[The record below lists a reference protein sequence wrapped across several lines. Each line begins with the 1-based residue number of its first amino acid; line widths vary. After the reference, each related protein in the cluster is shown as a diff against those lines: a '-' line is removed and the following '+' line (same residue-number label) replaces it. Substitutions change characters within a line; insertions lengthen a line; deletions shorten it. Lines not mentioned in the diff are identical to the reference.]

1 MWTIFPLWSELVGRE
16 MLSRLPIVQT
26 PKGGRH
32 VYYRCQTV
40 QGGQKL
46 AENEQGLTLIETRGQ
61 GNYVLAPGSPPQSH
75 PTGNPYLVS
84 AGDLLRIPT
93 ITMSERQALLTAARS
108 FNRFV
113 KPNPAQVIFDSDYAL
128 QRGNRP
134 GDEFN
139 RVASWPDVLAPHGW
153 EHSHYAGTTEYWTRP
168 GKVNGCSASTNHDGM
183 DVLYVFSTNAQPF
196 EAGRGYTKFSAY
208 ALLNHHGDFRAA
220 AAALAAEGYGKLEW
234 YDVNEFVFGGG
245 DE

>member
-1 MWTIFPLWSELVGRE
+1 
-16 MLSRLPIVQT
+16 MLSRLPIIQT

-32 VYYRCQTV
+32 VYYRCETI

-75 PTGNPYLVS
+75 ATGNPYIEIS
-84 AGDLLRIPT
+84 GDLLRVPT
-93 ITMSERQALLTAARS
+93 ITISERQALLTAARS
-108 FNRFV
+108 FNRYA
-113 KPNPAQVIFDSDYAL
+113 KPNPAKMIFDSDYEEGAA
-128 QRGNRP
+128 QTGSRP
-134 GDEFN
+134 GDEYN
-139 RVASWPDVLAPHGW
+139 RATSWADVLTPHGW
-153 EHSHYAGTTEYWTRP
+153 EHSHYAGSTEYWRRP
-168 GKVNGCSASTNHDGM
+168 GKVDGCSASTNYDGT
-183 DVLYVFSTNAQPF
+183 DLLYVFSTNAQPF
-196 EAGRGYTKFSAY
+196 EAGRGYTRFSAY

-234 YDVNEFVFGGG
+234 YDVNEYIFGGS